1 MMSYVSK
8 LRKFIVSLDIGQLD
22 ALVIFAVKKST
33 ISEISKELAND
44 ILQMK
49 RPWEKEGYKIQT

>member
-1 MMSYVSK
+1 MSYVSK

-49 RPWEKEGYKIQT
+49 RP